1 MQTKTKVGHQ
11 TKIIIPLILLL
22 KLWKKDIECTK
33 TLEPKQPYANLD
45 KGGRETIKELSKMED
60 ITITNADKEGDVI
73 IVDTND
79 YIKEAERQL
88 NDKDNYHILPQD
100 PTLGNNKLVSPALDR
115 IKKEQ
120 RKALVFSLCH

>member
-1 MQTKTKVGHQ
+1 M
-11 TKIIIPLILLL
+11 
-22 KLWKKDIECTK
+22 
-33 TLEPKQPYANLD
+33 EPKQPYANFD

-60 ITITNADKEGDVI
+60 ITITNADKEWDVI

-120 RKALVFSLCH
+120 RKTLAFSLCH

>member
-1 MQTKTKVGHQ
+1 
-11 TKIIIPLILLL
+11 
-22 KLWKKDIECTK
+22 
-33 TLEPKQPYANLD
+33 
-45 KGGRETIKELSKMED
+45 MED

-120 RKALVFSLCH
+120 RKTLAFSLCH